1 MEIVSLSRDH
11 WEKWNQFCI
20 QSDDAWFW
28 HTTWWLEYTLEHK
41 PELLGSSKSF
51 FITDGSRILAICP
64 LIVEAHEN
72 QGVGHKEFSYSGSY
86 GIAPAT
92 SNELSGKGRR
102 KILRLLF
109 DHIDSLAVNNHV
121 ERMSLRCSP
130 LSPSY
135 SIASAPQSNW
145 LMRYNLMDVSLNTQ
159 VIDLDDDLA
168 NIWRSMRRDT
178 RKQIDNA
185 SRDLTVQIFNNE
197 NITLNIFE
205 KYRELHCL
213 AAGRVTRPES
223 TFEIMYSWI
232 QMGLAILAGAILEG
246 QYVGFFFVTTYKS
259 GAYNGSSCRDS
270 NYRKFPIGHFLR
282 WEIAQWLKA
291 QDFKYYEIGI
301 QQYNWLLHDFPSQ
314 REINISEAKRG
325 LGGLTIPLFQAEK
338 YYSKDY
344 FRQILQ
350 NRVDRYASKL

>member
-1 MEIVSLSRDH
+1 MEIVSLSREY

-28 HTTWWLEYTLEHK
+28 HTTWWLEYSLEHK

-64 LIVEAHEN
+64 LIVETHEN

-92 SNELSGKGRR
+92 SNELSEKGRR

-109 DHIDSLAVNNHV
+109 DHIDSLAMNNHV

-159 VIDLDDDLA
+159 VIDLDDDPKLDA
-168 NIWRSMRRDT
+168 VT
-178 RKQIDNA
+178 VTKQRAGGTKHVGIGHDGTSPGKRGAIGRTIDKLNEPSNYIEA
-185 SRDLTVQIFNNE
+185 SGAIE
-197 NITLNIFE
+197 NILRKANVAQVTDEETIRKALKGKEIKIYDDGSYDRILGGK
-205 KYRELHCL
+205 KYRKTMW
-213 AAGRVTRPES
+213 GKPTV
-223 TFEIMYSWI
+223 
-232 QMGLAILAGAILEG
+232 
-246 QYVGFFFVTTYKS
+246 
-259 GAYNGSSCRDS
+259 
-270 NYRKFPIGHFLR
+270 
-282 WEIAQWLKA
+282 
-291 QDFKYYEIGI
+291 
-301 QQYNWLLHDFPSQ
+301 
-314 REINISEAKRG
+314 
-325 LGGLTIPLFQAEK
+325 
-338 YYSKDY
+338 
-344 FRQILQ
+344 
-350 NRVDRYASKL
+350 